1 MASLRCTLMALYS
14 LTLLPPANAF
24 LASEDPSARQV
35 LQGYEIA
42 DFGRTVT
49 LNLVYDYVGMPREK
63 SHIRF
68 SQVALYLGFYGIV
81 IAGSVKQ
88 IPN

>member
-1 MASLRCTLMALYS
+1 VSHADSDEDSSLKHHDYK
-14 LTLLPPANAF
+14 
-24 LASEDPSARQV
+24 

-42 DFGRTVT
+42 DFGGTVT
-49 LNLVYDYVGMPREK
+49 LNLVYGYVGMPREK

-68 SQVALYLGFYGIV
+68 SQLALYLGFYGIV